1 MTTNETIARSMM
13 QVVPIE
19 KDPPSF
25 GDIIIAGGNCSVWT
39 DCGWQ
44 YWEPDTD
51 IAFWHGDN
59 GLLAEIKRRGGDK
72 DSLSRDLHREW
83 MSQRVEAEDP
93 PFDRQMPYADEIAA
107 AYLRATPAQLAAA
120 LVKVIEEGE

>member
-1 MTTNETIARSMM
+1 MNVNETIARWL
-13 QVVPIE
+13 
-19 KDPPSF
+19 
-25 GDIIIAGGNCSVWT
+25 GWT
-39 DCGWQ
+39 DIESWLEG
-44 YWEPDTD
+44 YGIPPGGSPNTAKLVPLYDSGR
-51 IAFWHGDN
+51 AFWHGDD
-59 GLLAEIKRRGGDK
+59 GLLAEIERQGGDK

-120 LVKVIEEGE
+120 LVEVIEEEE

>member
-1 MTTNETIARSMM
+1 MTKNETIVRWLGWTWDEDTGAWFAPPPM
-13 QVVPIE
+13 QHYQITT
-19 KDPPSF
+19 PSF
-25 GDIIIAGGNCSVWT
+25 DRIGD
-39 DCGWQ
+39 
-44 YWEPDTD
+44 
-51 IAFWHGDN
+51 WHGDD
-59 GLLAEIKRRGGDK
+59 GLLAEIGRRGGDK

-120 LVKVIEEGE
+120 LVKVIEEEE